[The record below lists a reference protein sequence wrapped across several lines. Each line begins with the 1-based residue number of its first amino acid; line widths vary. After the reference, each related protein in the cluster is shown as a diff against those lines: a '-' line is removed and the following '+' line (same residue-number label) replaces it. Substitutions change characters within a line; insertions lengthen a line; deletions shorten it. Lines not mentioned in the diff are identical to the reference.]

1 MDVIFTGAYIRQEK
15 HQLLEIHE
23 RENNLMTASP
33 LLNFPQETLDPID
46 DQGNFHGSDHI
57 VSFKEASRSGQ
68 KERPGFFSSLFGC
81 GKKQQVQERI
91 YEPFVPNSRVNLLPM
106 SVCPG
111 HVIKHYLGI
120 VDVYLIR
127 LMRMVGIQE
136 SQGAQIIEDFI
147 KEAKE
152 ILKSKVE
159 ALGGNFLVGL
169 KIDIN

>member
-1 MDVIFTGAYIRQEK
+1 M
-15 HQLLEIHE
+15 
-23 RENNLMTASP
+23 
-33 LLNFPQETLDPID
+33 
-46 DQGNFHGSDHI
+46 
-57 VSFKEASRSGQ
+57 SFNDAKKSGQ

-81 GKKQQVQERI
+81 GKKQQVQEQI
-91 YEPFVPNSRVNLLPM
+91 YEPYVPNTRVHLLPM

-111 HVIKHYLGI
+111 HAIKHYLGI

-127 LMRMVGIQE
+127 LTRLVGVQE
-136 SQGAQIIEDFI
+136 SSGAQLIEEFI

-169 KIDIN
+169 NIDINQLDIIQNQLVVMISAFGDAVIADRVD